1 MEIDPEA
8 GRARSELCTSYT
20 IHSTNLVHR
29 PDQLNLQDDPA
40 FLPDFDINLDLSLFD
55 LPPERSLSRGS
66 SQLPSLAGSS
76 RVSLSDHE
84 PQLELPSDETPVSGI
99 GGFDLGVGTSSV
111 GHYGSN
117 LRAQSMFE
125 EPGIINDPEFDID
138 ADGNFYTPARGQS
151 QSEIVQAAPAS
162 LGFPGNKAV
171 DSTGITER
179 VRAEHEAGLQ
189 GPVDD
194 PPFDLEDQGI
204 YMGDDEPQLPDV
216 AQFSS
221 RHASSAHPEQH
232 LQTSSAHPEQE
243 VSSVSEAAP
252 QRRIRT
258 KPAIKV
264 DHETQLPSSLLKS
277 WETDYLQKMA
287 ADWKRHEHFTSTLPQ
302 SKKNAEHIVLNIGLS
317 GLGREFDTDLDHPLR
332 QAFGGQALF
341 DLLLGKESSPVG
353 KKRGHASDED
363 NEDDEEGRRVRP
375 RSDDEP
381 ELGRGEDGQFQF
393 DDGDG
398 IFAQGNDDPVSFLLS
413 PCCV

>member
-1 MEIDPEA
+1 MLLLQYSNVIT
-8 GRARSELCTSYT
+8 LF
-20 IHSTNLVHR
+20 R
-29 PDQLNLQDDPA
+29 PDQLNLQDDPT

-55 LPPERSLSRGS
+55 LPLERSLSRGS

-76 RVSLSDHE
+76 RASLSDHE
-84 PQLELPSDETPVSGI
+84 TQLELPSDETPVSGI
-99 GGFDLGVGTSSV
+99 GGFDLGGGTSSV

-151 QSEIVQAAPAS
+151 QNEIGQAAPAS
-162 LGFPGNKAV
+162 LGFPGAKTA

-194 PPFDLEDQGI
+194 PPFDFEDQGMYI
-204 YMGDDEPQLPDV
+204 GDDEPQLPDA
-216 AQFSS
+216 AQFSAH
-221 RHASSAHPEQH
+221 HASSAPAEQH
-232 LQTSSAHPEQE
+232 RQTSSAHPEQE

-252 QRRIRT
+252 QRRVRT

-302 SKKNAEHIVLNIGLS
+302 SKKNAEHIVLNVGLS
-317 GLGREFDTDLDHPLR
+317 GLGKEFDTDLDHPLR

-341 DLLLGKESSPVG
+341 DLLLGKESSPIG

-375 RSDDEP
+375 RSDEEP

-413 PCCV
+413 PCYV